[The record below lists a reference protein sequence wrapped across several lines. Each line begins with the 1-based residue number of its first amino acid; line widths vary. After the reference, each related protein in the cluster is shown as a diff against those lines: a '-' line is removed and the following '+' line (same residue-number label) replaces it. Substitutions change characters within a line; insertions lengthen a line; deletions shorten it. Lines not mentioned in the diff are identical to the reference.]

1 MCAHRLRAPASIPA
15 WVLALL
21 ACTCVAA
28 CHAPLTQTIVVV
40 ESDLG
45 SELASVRLE
54 LPELARSAT
63 VEASLPFSF
72 GVRAPSDAAST
83 TRLVVTGLR
92 ADGSTIVASTADVPF
107 VRGETWRVVV
117 RLERACV
124 GVAGCAETCRAGV
137 CTSASIPEGDRSRTT
152 PGQELRE
159 LPPFPSVDAGAA
171 DAASA
176 CAPACAAGETCVEGA
191 CRCGGA
197 TCGADEICEGGG
209 CVWFPRSCRASGRGR
224 GCDVTSIAGGTI
236 QLGDPDAWSD
246 DATGAFPEQPNIT
259 VSSFRMDA
267 YEVTVAR
274 FRAFWDAGHPVPAA
288 AIAYPDGSTLSA
300 SRVEEPL
307 VPGEEPISQGCPW
320 TAAPGAHELH
330 PISCLTRETMIAF
343 CAFDGGAIAH
353 GGRVGAGSARDER
366 PNLPVGRRD
375 ADRQHRR
382 DVRSRAG
389 LRLRG
394 RGRPAHASRRL
405 VRGDLG
411 ALRSRRQRVR
421 GRRRR
426 LRGLRRGRQR
436 RLLGHD
442 RAGRIRSV
450 TRTRRA
456 RPCEAAP
463 RARRR
468 TSSAAGRAARCTSR
482 PPSTAAASAACT
494 ATEIEPSRGE
504 RDRTV
509 SRRARSNRLAASEI
523 EPSRGERD
531 RTLSRR
537 LESHLRCA

>member
-1 MCAHRLRAPASIPA
+1 MCAHPLRAPASIPA

-307 VPGEEPISQGCPW
+307 VPGEEPISQSCPW

-343 CAFDGGAIAH
+343 CAFDGGRLPTEAEWELAARGTSGRTYPWGEETPIGNIDETCDRAQ
-353 GGRVGAGSARDER
+353 GFGCVGEDGLPTRRVGSFAATSGLFDLAGNVSEVVADDFEVYGAAGSGGCWDTTARTD
-366 PNLPVGRRD
+366 PFCHSD
-375 ADRQHRR
+375 ATRAA
-382 DVRSRAG
+382 VRGGASGATSDLLRGGARSSVYLTTVFYGGG
-389 LRLRG
+389 LRC
-394 RGRPAHASRRL
+394 
-405 VRGDLG
+405 VYGD
-411 ALRSRRQRVR
+411 
-421 GRRRR
+421 
-426 LRGLRRGRQR
+426 
-436 RLLGHD
+436 
-442 RAGRIRSV
+442 
-450 TRTRRA
+450 
-456 RPCEAAP
+456 
-463 RARRR
+463 
-468 TSSAAGRAARCTSR
+468 
-482 PPSTAAASAACT
+482 
-494 ATEIEPSRGE
+494 
-504 RDRTV
+504 
-509 SRRARSNRLAASEI
+509 
-523 EPSRGERD
+523 
-531 RTLSRR
+531 
-537 LESHLRCA
+537 